1 MSIKLIVM
9 DVDCI
14 LINSKNIIIDKTK
27 QDLTKV
33 QEDGILLVLAS
44 GRPTSVLMDLA
55 KGLKMDENNGLL
67 VFFNGFKVIDCE
79 TNEVL
84 FNETMSI

>member
-9 DVDCI
+9 DIDGT
-14 LINSKNIIIDKTK
+14 LTNSKKIITDKTK
-27 QDLTKV
+27 EDLIKV
-33 QEDGILLVLAS
+33 QEEGILLVLAS
-44 GRPTSVLMDLA
+44 GRPTSGLMDLA
-55 KGLKMDENNGLL
+55 KELKMNENNGLL
-67 VFFNGFKVIDCE
+67 VSFNGSKVIDCE